1 MLYSYCS
8 QIPQVPE
15 EIINLTEEQIRKIPD
30 RFDGVKAS
38 RYTLHDATKELKDF
52 LQPHFSNKVDI
63 AFQLITDDL
72 PIHKDFGRTSCYNY
86 IIKSGGE
93 ASTVWYDDSMK
104 EIDRVVFPT
113 CVWHHINVEKYHNVI
128 DIKDTR
134 IAISVWT
141 KDENAIGEIKT

>member
-8 QIPQVPE
+8 QIPQVPK
-15 EIINLTEEQIRKIPD
+15 EIVNLTEEQIRKIPD

-93 ASTVWYDDSMK
+93 ASTVWYDNSMK

-113 CVWHHINVEKYHNVI
+113 CVWHHINVETYHNVV